1 MEVRGYTR
9 CTVVT
14 LRSQWREFVAGGS
27 PDVYR
32 ILLHGMLF
40 GMAFSIGDMLFNF
53 YLHSLGYDNAVAGQ
67 MQSVFRL
74 AGVLFGIPIGII
86 IDRVGAQRMLYVG
99 ISTYAVCWLLLLLIG
114 DTPYQTPFGSI
125 SPLTLISIVYF
136 VIGAAN
142 MTTYTAVVPLLSTI
156 IQPQQRAAMFGIN
169 AAASTMIGFVGSII
183 AGLLPTWVGLI
194 VGVDATSETAYR
206 SALYCVSIFGLLAII
221 PLYGIRKAA
230 KRTDNAST
238 PSVAVP
244 PPAARVPFGRLLL
257 FATPSIFFGIAGGMF
272 VPFQN
277 LYFRQEFNANDSLVG
292 LSIALGSLAMG
303 IGSIMGGPLSK
314 RLGVRRA
321 TAVSRF
327 MAAPLMFL
335 MLIPQFYVVS
345 AAYDINRG
353 LVGLTFPLFSALMM
367 QSVPLEQR
375 GTATSMSSMTWS
387 LGWAG
392 SAILSGYMQQ
402 SGSFDTVL
410 IISGISYVIS
420 ALLVQFLPYTDKL
433 D

>member
-1 MEVRGYTR
+1 M
-9 CTVVT
+9 T
-14 LRSQWREFVAGGS
+14 LRSQWREFLAGGS

-32 ILLHGMLF
+32 ILFHGMLF
-40 GMAFSIGDMLFNF
+40 GMSFSISDMLFNF
-53 YLHSLGYDNAVAGQ
+53 YLQSLGYDNAVAGQ

-74 AGVLFGIPIGII
+74 AGVLFGVPIGMV
-86 IDRVGAQRMLYVG
+86 IDRVGAQRMLYIG
-99 ISTYAVCWLLLLLIG
+99 ISTYASCWLLLLLIG
-114 DTPYQTPFGSI
+114 DAPLVTPFGTVS
-125 SPLTLISIVYF
+125 SLMLISIVYF

-156 IQPQQRAAMFGIN
+156 IEPQQRAAMFGIN
-169 AAASTMIGFVGSII
+169 AAASTMIGFVGSIV
-183 AGLLPTWVGLI
+183 AGLLPSWVGMV

-206 SALYCVSIFGLLAII
+206 TALYCVSIFGLLAII
-221 PLYGIRKAA
+221 PLSGVKKAPKVQPA
-230 KRTDNAST
+230 PTATRDE
-238 PSVAVP
+238 VP
-244 PPAARVPFGRLLL
+244 ATAPRLSFMRLLL
-257 FATPSIFFGIAGGMF
+257 FAMPSVFFGIAGGMF
-272 VPFQN
+272 IPFQN

-321 TAVSRF
+321 TAFSRF
-327 MAAPLMFL
+327 MAAPMMFL

-345 AAYDINRG
+345 AAYDLNRA
-353 LVGLTFPLFSALMM
+353 LVGLTFPLFSALVM
-367 QSVPLEQR
+367 QSVPLQQR

-402 SGSFDTVL
+402 NGNFEAVI
-410 IISGISYVIS
+410 IISGISYIIS
-420 ALLVQFLPYTDKL
+420 ALLVQFIPYADKL

>member
-1 MEVRGYTR
+1 M
-9 CTVVT
+9 VT
-14 LRSQWREFVAGGS
+14 LRSQWREFLAGGS

-40 GMAFSIGDMLFNF
+40 GMAFSISDMLFNF
-53 YLHSLGYDNAVAGQ
+53 YLQSLGYDNAVAGQ

-74 AGVLFGIPIGII
+74 AGVMFGVPIGMV
-86 IDRVGAQRMLYVG
+86 IDRVGAQRMLYIG
-99 ISTYAVCWLLLLLIG
+99 ISTYALCWLVLLLIG
-114 DTPYQTPFGSI
+114 DAPLVTPFGSL
-125 SPLTLISIVYF
+125 SSLTMISIVYF

-156 IQPQQRAAMFGIN
+156 IEPQQRAAMFGIN
-169 AAASTMIGFVGSII
+169 AAASTMIGFVGSIF
-183 AGLLPTWVGLI
+183 AGLLPSWVGYI

-206 SALYCVSIFGLLAII
+206 TALYCVSIFGILAII
-221 PLYGIRKAA
+221 PLSGVKRAPKSQPAPATSTEPVITAA
-230 KRTDNAST
+230 
-238 PSVAVP
+238 
-244 PPAARVPFGRLLL
+244 PARLPFTRLLL
-257 FATPSIFFGIAGGMF
+257 FAAPSMFFGIAGGMF
-272 VPFQN
+272 IPFQN
-277 LYFRQEFNANDSLVG
+277 LYFRQEFNANDGLVG

-314 RLGVRRA
+314 RMGVRRA
-321 TAVSRF
+321 TALSRF
-327 MAAPLMFL
+327 MAAPMMFL

-345 AAYDINRG
+345 AAYDLNRA
-353 LVGLTFPLFSALMM
+353 LVGLTFPLFSALVM
-367 QSVPLEQR
+367 QSVPLQQR

-402 SGSFDTVL
+402 SSGFSVVV
-410 IISGISYVIS
+410 IISGISYIIS
-420 ALLVQFLPYTDKL
+420 ALLVQFIPYTDKL

>member
-1 MEVRGYTR
+1 M
-9 CTVVT
+9 T
-14 LRSQWREFVAGGS
+14 LRSQWREFLAGGS

-40 GMAFSIGDMLFNF
+40 GMAFSISDMLFNF
-53 YLHSLGYDNAVAGQ
+53 YLQSLGYDNAVAGQ

-74 AGVLFGIPIGII
+74 AGVLFGVPIGMV
-86 IDRVGAQRMLYVG
+86 IDRVGAQRMLYIG
-99 ISTYAVCWLLLLLIG
+99 ISTYALCWLLLLLIG
-114 DTPYQTPFGSI
+114 DAPLVTPFGTI
-125 SPLTLISIVYF
+125 SSLMLISLIYF

-156 IQPQQRAAMFGIN
+156 IEPQQRAAMFGIN
-169 AAASTMIGFVGSII
+169 AAASTMIGFVGSIV
-183 AGLLPTWVGLI
+183 AGLLPSWVGMV

-206 SALYCVSIFGLLAII
+206 TALYCVSIFGLLAII
-221 PLYGIRKAA
+221 PLSGVKKAS
-230 KRTDNAST
+230 RTQ
-238 PSVAVP
+238 
-244 PPAARVPFGRLLL
+244 PAPTAPRDDMPATAPRLSFMRLLL
-257 FATPSIFFGIAGGMF
+257 FAMPSVFFGIAGGMF
-272 VPFQN
+272 IPFQN

-314 RLGVRRA
+314 RIGVRRA
-321 TAVSRF
+321 TAISRF
-327 MAAPLMFL
+327 MAAPMMFL

-345 AAYDINRG
+345 AAYDLNRA
-353 LVGLTFPLFSALMM
+353 LVGLTFPLFSALVM
-367 QSVPLEQR
+367 QSVPLQQR

-402 SGSFDTVL
+402 NGNFEAVI
-410 IISGISYVIS
+410 IISGISYIIS
-420 ALLVQFLPYTDKL
+420 ALLVQFIPYADKL

>member
-1 MEVRGYTR
+1 M
-9 CTVVT
+9 VT
-14 LRSQWREFVAGGS
+14 LRSQWREFLAGGS

-32 ILLHGMLF
+32 ILFHGMLF
-40 GMAFSIGDMLFNF
+40 GMSFSISDMLFNF
-53 YLHSLGYDNAVAGQ
+53 YLQSLGYDNAVAGQ

-74 AGVLFGIPIGII
+74 AGVLFGVPIGMV
-86 IDRVGAQRMLYVG
+86 IDRIGAQRMLYIG
-99 ISTYAVCWLLLLLIG
+99 ISTYASCWLLLLLIG
-114 DTPYQTPFGSI
+114 DAPLVTPFGTVS
-125 SPLTLISIVYF
+125 SLMLISIVYF

-156 IQPQQRAAMFGIN
+156 IEPQQRAAMFGIN
-169 AAASTMIGFVGSII
+169 AAASTMIGFVGSIV
-183 AGLLPTWVGLI
+183 AGLLPTWVGMV

-206 SALYCVSIFGLLAII
+206 TALYCVSIFGLLAII
-221 PLYGIRKAA
+221 PLSGIKKAP
-230 KRTDNAST
+230 K
-238 PSVAVP
+238 VQ
-244 PPAARVPFGRLLL
+244 PAPTATRDEAPATAPRLSFMQLLL
-257 FATPSIFFGIAGGMF
+257 FATPSVFFGIAGGMF
-272 VPFQN
+272 IPFQN

-327 MAAPLMFL
+327 MAAPMMFL

-345 AAYDINRG
+345 AAYDLNRA
-353 LVGLTFPLFSALMM
+353 LVGLTFPLFSALVM
-367 QSVPLEQR
+367 QSVPLQQR

-402 SGSFDTVL
+402 NGNFEAVI
-410 IISGISYVIS
+410 IISGISYIIS
-420 ALLVQFLPYTDKL
+420 ALLVQFIPYADKL

>member
-1 MEVRGYTR
+1 M
-9 CTVVT
+9 VT
-14 LRSQWREFVAGGS
+14 LRSQWREFLAGGS

-32 ILLHGMLF
+32 ILFHGMLF
-40 GMAFSIGDMLFNF
+40 GMSFSISDMLFNF
-53 YLHSLGYDNAVAGQ
+53 YLQSLGYDNAVAGQ

-74 AGVLFGIPIGII
+74 AGVLFGVPIGMV
-86 IDRVGAQRMLYVG
+86 IDRVGAQRMLYIG
-99 ISTYAVCWLLLLLIG
+99 ISTYASCWLLLLLIG
-114 DTPYQTPFGSI
+114 DAPLVTPFGTVS
-125 SPLTLISIVYF
+125 SLMLISIVYF

-156 IQPQQRAAMFGIN
+156 IEPQQRAAMFGIN
-169 AAASTMIGFVGSII
+169 AAASTMIGFVGSIV
-183 AGLLPTWVGLI
+183 AGLLPSWVGMV
-194 VGVDATSETAYR
+194 VGVDATSEAAYR
-206 SALYCVSIFGLLAII
+206 TALYCVSIFGLLAII
-221 PLYGIRKAA
+221 PLSGVKKAPKVQPA
-230 KRTDNAST
+230 PTATRDE
-238 PSVAVP
+238 VP
-244 PPAARVPFGRLLL
+244 ATAPRLSFMRLLL
-257 FATPSIFFGIAGGMF
+257 FAMPSVFFGIAGGMF
-272 VPFQN
+272 IPFQN

-321 TAVSRF
+321 TAFSRF
-327 MAAPLMFL
+327 MAAPMMFL

-345 AAYDINRG
+345 AAYDLNRA
-353 LVGLTFPLFSALMM
+353 LVGLTFPLFSALVM
-367 QSVPLEQR
+367 QSVPLQQR

-402 SGSFDTVL
+402 NGNFEAVI
-410 IISGISYVIS
+410 IISGISYIIS
-420 ALLVQFLPYTDKL
+420 ALLVQFIPYADKL

>member
-1 MEVRGYTR
+1 M
-9 CTVVT
+9 VT
-14 LRSQWREFVAGGS
+14 LRSQWREFLAGGS

-40 GMAFSIGDMLFNF
+40 GMSFSISDMLFNF
-53 YLHSLGYDNAVAGQ
+53 YLQSLGYDNAVAGQ

-74 AGVLFGIPIGII
+74 AGVLFGVPIGLI
-86 IDRVGAQRMLYVG
+86 IDRLGAQRMLYIG
-99 ISTYAVCWLLLLLIG
+99 ISTYATCWLVLLLIG
-114 DTPYQTPFGSI
+114 DAALVTPFGTVS
-125 SPLTLISIVYF
+125 SLMLISIVYF

-156 IQPQQRAAMFGIN
+156 IEPQQRAAMFGIN
-169 AAASTMIGFVGSII
+169 AAASTMIGFVGSIV
-183 AGLLPTWVGLI
+183 AGLLPSWVGMV

-206 SALYCVSIFGLLAII
+206 TALYCVSIFGLLAII
-221 PLYGIRKAA
+221 PLAGVKKASKSQPA
-230 KRTDNAST
+230 PT
-238 PSVAVP
+238 AVRDEV
-244 PPAARVPFGRLLL
+244 PATVPRLSFMRLLL
-257 FATPSIFFGIAGGMF
+257 FAMPSVFFGIAGGMF
-272 VPFQN
+272 IPFQN

-321 TAVSRF
+321 TAISRF
-327 MAAPLMFL
+327 MAAPMMFL

-345 AAYDINRG
+345 AAYDLNRA
-353 LVGLTFPLFSALMM
+353 LVGLTFPLFSALVM
-367 QSVPLEQR
+367 QSVPLQQR

-402 SGSFDTVL
+402 NGNFEAVI
-410 IISGISYVIS
+410 IISGISYIIS
-420 ALLVQFLPYTDKL
+420 ALLVQFIPYTDKL